1 MASKCPSSRVTG
13 DVPGH
18 QFHMYGFRVYQEM
31 RLVNSAII
39 GGVSGEIRRNI
50 YVCPA
55 CGEALEPAEL
65 QQPAGIGGGT
75 YCPKCGERV
84 YVSSPYP
91 KLVAVLSLLPAVG
104 ILLLMHVT
112 SVIWFMAGTLVL
124 WVPISLFLNL
134 YSTQFTRSTLK
145 KWQPR
150 KRRTFFEWLYERDQI
165 RAPEIFDK
173 DKKDF

>member
-1 MASKCPSSRVTG
+1 MDSS
-13 DVPGH
+13 
-18 QFHMYGFRVYQEM
+18 FHVNQEM

-39 GGVSGEIRRNI
+39 GDVSREIRRKI

-91 KLVAVLSLLPAVG
+91 KLSCSSFPFACRRDPFANACELGYLIRGRDPCVMVAH
-104 ILLLMHVT
+104 I
-112 SVIWFMAGTLVL
+112 SVPELVL
-124 WVPISLFLNL
+124 NAVQAFYP
-134 YSTQFTRSTLK
+134 
-145 KWQPR
+145 
-150 KRRTFFEWLYERDQI
+150 
-165 RAPEIFDK
+165 
-173 DKKDF
+173 

>member
-1 MASKCPSSRVTG
+1 MDSS
-13 DVPGH
+13 
-18 QFHMYGFRVYQEM
+18 FHVNQEM
-31 RLVNSAII
+31 RLVDSAII
-39 GGVSGEIRRNI
+39 GDVSGEIRRKI

-84 YVSSPYP
+84 CVSSRYP
-91 KLVAVLSLLPAVG
+91 KLVQVLSLLLAVG
-104 ILLLMHVT
+104 TLLLMRVT
-112 SVIWFMAGTLVL
+112 SVIWFVAGTLVL
-124 WVPISLFLNL
+124 WLPISLFLNL
-134 YSTQFTRSTLK
+134 YSTQFKRSILK

-165 RAPEIFDK
+165 RAPKMFDK
-173 DKKDF
+173 DKKD

>member
-1 MASKCPSSRVTG
+1 MSDFGCVNP
-13 DVPGH
+13 
-18 QFHMYGFRVYQEM
+18 EM
-31 RLVNSAII
+31 RLVNSVII
-39 GGVSGEIRRNI
+39 GDVSGDIRRKI

-75 YCPKCGERV
+75 YCPKCDERV

-91 KLVAVLSLLPAVG
+91 KLVAFLSLLLATG
-104 ILLLMHVT
+104 ILLLMRVT
-112 SVIWFMAGTLVL
+112 SVIWFVAGTFVL

-134 YSTQFTRSTLK
+134 YSTKFKRSTLK

-150 KRRTFFEWLYERDQI
+150 KRRTFFEWLYERGQI
-165 RAPEIFDK
+165 RAPEMFDK
-173 DKKDF
+173 DKKDS